1 MAFTIVTSFLR
12 RENAKHSVEDYKNHF
27 EQLVAIG
34 VPIVLFLDR
43 RYDWTFPPHVHVIPV
58 SLEDTWVASVVPK
71 DAVLPLRRSLVDTR
85 DYMLI
90 ITAKTEFVAR
100 AAHLNPFGTEWFAW
114 VDFGIAHVF
123 KDPVSTFARLSTLQ
137 VPRTPCIRTAG
148 IWDQLWVPHDQ
159 VCWRFAGGFF
169 LCHQSLAV
177 PFDQAVRQSVLQRL
191 PAFTWEV
198 NTWADVEQKGMDL
211 GWFPANHDD
220 SIVPF
225 TS

>member
-1 MAFTIVTSFLR
+1 MSLTLVTAFLHLPL
-12 RENAKHSVEDYKNHF
+12 AKHDEATYKAQF
-27 EQLVAIG
+27 TKMADLE

-43 RYDWTFPPHVHVIPV
+43 RYTWTFPEHVRVIPF
-58 SLEDTWVASVVPK
+58 SLEEAWVSSVVP
-71 DAVLPLRRSLVDTR
+71 AHPVLPLKRSPVDTR
-85 DYMLI
+85 EYMMVM
-90 ITAKTEFVAR
+90 TAKTEFVAR
-100 AAHLNPFGTEWFAW
+100 ATHLNPFGTEWFAW
-114 VDFGIAHVF
+114 VDFGIGHVF